1 MNNTPYTKRYI
12 CRVVIEA
19 ETPLAVGSGE
29 KNFLTDATVAL
40 DVNGLPY
47 IPATSIAGVIRHALE
62 QDGKNVDDILGFQE
76 KDKGKGS
83 RVVFSE
89 ARILDSKGRVRDG
102 LFDVSTEND
111 PLLNEYFNLPIRQHV
126 RINEKGTHADG
137 GKFDNQVVFAGTR
150 FCFEMEFV
158 LEQEKKNDIQEAIKE
173 ILSRDTFRL
182 GSGTRNGLGK
192 VKVISFKEKNL
203 NLLEN
208 PDELQAYIS
217 KSSCL
222 SDESFWKDIDSI
234 SLTPVTNNYTKYV
247 LSLTPRDFF
256 LFGSGYGDTDS
267 DMNAVTESKVVW
279 NKEGTEGHIEEQQTL
294 IPATSIKG
302 ALSHRVAFHY
312 NKKKHIYAGSD
323 AAKANFENGSE
334 AVKKLFGYENQKERK
349 QQRGIL
355 IFFDMIREKLEGK
368 ILNHVAIDRFTGGAI
383 DGALF
388 AERPLYGK
396 DIVRPYEFEI
406 VVTEPINDEDIE
418 YALEQALKD
427 ICHGMLPLGGGVNR
441 GNGIF
446 EGILLKDGKEIEV

>member
-1 MNNTPYTKRYI
+1 MSNTPYTKRYI

-29 KNFLTDATVAL
+29 KDFLTDATVAL

-62 QDGKNVDDILGFQE
+62 QDGKDVDDILGFQE

-83 RVVFSE
+83 RVIFSE
-89 ARILDSKGRVRDG
+89 ARILDSKGCVRDG
-102 LFDVSTEND
+102 LFDVSAEND

-126 RINEKGTHADG
+126 RINEKGTHAVG

-158 LEQEKKNDIQEAIKE
+158 LKDNEGNDICEAVKN
-173 ILSRDTFRL
+173 ILRRDTFRL

-192 VKVISFKEKNL
+192 VKVVSFKEKSL
-203 NLLEN
+203 DLQKAS
-208 PDELQAYIS
+208 ELQAYVS

-222 SDESFWKDIDSI
+222 SDESFWKDIESKSMELAKANGTRYELRI
-234 SLTPVTNNYTKYV
+234 
-247 LSLTPRDFF
+247 TPRDFF
-256 LFGSGYGDTDS
+256 LFGSGYPDTDS

-294 IPATSIKG
+294 IPATSVKG

-312 NKKKHIYAGSD
+312 NKKKGFYAGD
-323 AAKANFENGSE
+323 DRAKVGNENE
-334 AVKKLFGYENQKERK
+334 AVKRLFGYEEEKL

-355 IFFDMIREKLEGK
+355 IFFDIIKESLEGK

-388 AERPLYGK
+388 TERPLYGK
-396 DIVRPYEFEI
+396 DITEPYHFEI
-406 VVTEPINDEDIE
+406 LVAEPINDEDIE
-418 YALEQALKD
+418 YALEQALND
-427 ICHGMLPLGGGVNR
+427 VRNGMLPLGGGVNR

-446 EGILLKDGKEIEV
+446 TGKFLKDGKEIDL